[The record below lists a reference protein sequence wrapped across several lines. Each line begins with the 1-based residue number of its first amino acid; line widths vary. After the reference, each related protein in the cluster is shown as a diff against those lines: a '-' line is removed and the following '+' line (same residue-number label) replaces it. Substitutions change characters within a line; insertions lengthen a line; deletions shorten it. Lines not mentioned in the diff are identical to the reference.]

1 MKTPGGRGE
10 LSLSG
15 PYLAFA
21 RGRWRGRGVF
31 LPLPDSPGPSS
42 PSPADPGLAP
52 SSRRGRPSP
61 PRAVEA
67 ALRLRPPRGRSP
79 PPRFS
84 CPSGAAASFP
94 QRHTGPAGPASSPG
108 SLNRRLGGPDPA
120 AGSRAGIPVPPPP
133 APRGCALPP
142 QTQGRSAGRCGPV
155 TPLQQ
160 PGGGTRVPG
169 PSQQRGPS
177 PPSPTSLVGPALS
190 PTHLHDPLFP
200 LFCLPEASVAPPPSF
215 LSATG
220 IHRQPACPSLALPT
234 QFLLNPTSHRRGLE
248 ETDVFTDA
256 HPNAG
261 GVGKGLLLG
270 RRRGPL
276 PRWAGCIVRAA
287 AADPARTM
295 CPFPLCLRFRPLW
308 FIPIT
313 GAFVARCKAFRKK

>member
-133 APRGCALPP
+133 RPP
-142 QTQGRSAGRCGPV
+142 GLR
-155 TPLQQ
+155 
-160 PGGGTRVPG
+160 
-169 PSQQRGPS
+169 S
-177 PPSPTSLVGPALS
+177 PPSDSGAKRGALRPCHASPAARRRDTSARSLTAARALS
-190 PTHLHDPLFP
+190 PIAH
-200 LFCLPEASVAPPPSF
+200 VARGACALAHPPPRPPFPPF
-215 LSATG
+215 LPSRGLRRASALVPLG
-220 IHRQPACPSLALPT
+220 HRHPPPAGLPFTCPSDPI
-234 QFLLNPTSHRRGLE
+234 PPESHIPPSGPRGDRCFYRRAPE
-248 ETDVFTDA
+248 RWR
-256 HPNAG
+256 
-261 GVGKGLLLG
+261 G
-270 RRRGPL
+270 R
-276 PRWAGCIVRAA
+276 
-287 AADPARTM
+287 
-295 CPFPLCLRFRPLW
+295 
-308 FIPIT
+308 
-313 GAFVARCKAFRKK
+313 

>member
-133 APRGCALPP
+133 PPPRA
-142 QTQGRSAGRCGPV
+142 
-155 TPLQQ
+155 
-160 PGGGTRVPG
+160 
-169 PSQQRGPS
+169 
-177 PPSPTSLVGPALS
+177 ALS
-190 PTHLHDPLFP
+190 PLRLRG
-200 LFCLPEASVAPPPSF
+200 EARGAAA
-215 LSATG
+215 LS
-220 IHRQPACPSLALPT
+220 RLSSSPAAGHECPVPHS
-234 QFLLNPTSHRRGLE
+234 S
-248 ETDVFTDA
+248 D
-256 HPNAG
+256 
-261 GVGKGLLLG
+261 
-270 RRRGPL
+270 GPL
-276 PRWAGCIVRAA
+276 PHRPRRSWGLRSRPPTSTTPFSPFSAFQRPPSRLRPRSSRPQASTA
-287 AADPARTM
+287 SRPA
-295 CPFPLCLRFRPLW
+295 LRLPFRPNSS
-308 FIPIT
+308 
-313 GAFVARCKAFRKK
+313 